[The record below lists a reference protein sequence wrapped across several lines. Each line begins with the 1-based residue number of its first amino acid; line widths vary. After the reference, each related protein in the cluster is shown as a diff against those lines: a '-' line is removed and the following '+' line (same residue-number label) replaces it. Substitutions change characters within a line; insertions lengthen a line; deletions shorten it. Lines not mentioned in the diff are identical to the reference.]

1 MTERVLGPTD
11 SSRRRW
17 TVLLPLIATLALG
30 LVYIA
35 GAQAVH
41 DGSAAAGVQPYLFEL
56 DRNAQDSAAG
66 GADDWNTPPRPT
78 GSAAVFTGILT
89 DNAGAG
95 DQFQAGGSKD
105 DLDIDQWLWKAGEPL
120 DKDDITNAYAAGYV
134 NTVDTGS
141 NNIGDFIVYFGL
153 DRFSNDGSAQVGF
166 WFFKNSIQKTNTAA
180 GGGFKFSGVHAV
192 GDVLVQSNFSNGGV
206 VDSVSVFKWVGANGS
221 NGALDLLF
229 SASDCVGPPAAAYDS
244 PACATV
250 NRADTPS
257 PWAYTPKSGTANVFP
272 QGSFFEGGINL
283 TRLVPDIGCVSSFL
297 AETRSSTPFDSRLKD
312 LRLGDFN
319 TCSATLSTSSSVGT
333 STVTPGTSVSDTAT
347 VTGTSLTGGS
357 APTPQGTVKFFLCQP
372 SQVTAAGCPAGAG
385 TQIGTPAEGETL
397 VNGTVSSESTN
408 NTTAIGKYCWRIEYV
423 PAAGSPYS
431 GSGHTNATIGGTA
444 GECFQT
450 VAQPTNMTT
459 RQWVVPQDKVVITAT
474 SGGALAG
481 NARFTLHDDLTECQS
496 RTDIK
501 YDSQNIAIAGTSPQS
516 ASTTNT
522 FRILDGTTYYWNVS
536 YTSTNLGQLDS
547 SSVCSE
553 RTAVT
558 FTGNDATISIP

>member
-1 MTERVLGPTD
+1 MTERVLGPTG
-11 SSRRRW
+11 SPRRRW
-17 TVLLPLIATLALG
+17 TLFLPLVAVIAVG
-30 LVYIA
+30 LMWIA

-56 DRNAQDSAAG
+56 DRNAEDSAVG
-66 GADDWNTPPRPT
+66 GADDWNTQPRPT
-78 GSAAVFTGILT
+78 GSAAVFTGILP
-89 DNAGAG
+89 DINGA
-95 DQFQAGGSKD
+95 DQFQGGGSKD
-105 DLDIDQWLWKAGEPL
+105 DEDIDEWLYKAGEPL
-120 DKDDITNAYAAGYV
+120 DKDDITNAYAAGYI
-134 NTVDTGS
+134 NTVDTGA

-166 WFFKNSIQKTNTAA
+166 WFFKNSIQKTNIAA

-192 GDVLVQSNFSNGGV
+192 GDVLVQSNFSQGGV
-206 VDSVSVFKWVGANGS
+206 VDSVSVYEWVGAGGS
-221 NGALDLLF
+221 EGTLDLLF
-229 SASDCVGPPAAAYDS
+229 SASDCVGPPPAAFDS

-250 NRADTPS
+250 NRGDTPA
-257 PWAYTPKSGTANVFP
+257 PWAYTPKSGSAGTFP

-283 TRLVPDIGCVSSFL
+283 TRLVPDIGCVSSFM

-319 TCSATLSTSSSVGT
+319 TCRATVTTSSSPST
-333 STVTPGTSVSDTAT
+333 STVVPGTSVTDTVT
-347 VTGTSLTGGS
+347 VTGTSLTGGT
-357 APTPQGTVKFFLCQP
+357 APVPQGTVKFFLCQP
-372 SQVTAAGCPAGAG
+372 SDVTAGGCEGTAG
-385 TQIGTPAEGETL
+385 TEITPAKTL
-397 VNGTVSSESTN
+397 SGGTATSAATT
-408 NTTAIGKYCWRIEYV
+408 NTTAIGKYCWRAEYT
-423 PAAGSPYS
+423 PAAGSPYGA
-431 GSGHTNATIGGTA
+431 GSHTNGVIGAGPPT

-450 VAQPTNMTT
+450 LAQPTAMTT

-481 NARFTLHDDLTECQS
+481 NVKFTLHDDLTECQN
-496 RTDIK
+496 RADAK
-501 YDSQNIAIAGTSPQS
+501 YDSGNIAISGNSPQP
-516 ASTTNT
+516 ASTSNT

-558 FTGNDATISIP
+558 FTGNDGTISIP